1 MKFFTLTATAAL
13 LAGAVS
19 AHAANIEFWYGNTG
33 PVEVAIR
40 AQCDAFNAAQA
51 DHKVNCVGQGNYE
64 VLMQKAIAAYRAKN
78 APILLQVLDA
88 GTLDMM
94 LSDAVVPVQD
104 ELPDVKWDNYIAGA
118 RTYYETS
125 KGKLFAQPYNA
136 STLLFYT
143 NKTELEKAGVTK
155 TPQTWEE
162 IIEAARKLKA
172 NGSACPF
179 VTNAEPWIVFEQF
192 SARHGQPIASKHNG
206 YDGLDAEYVFNKTL
220 AAKHLANLVDWRNE
234 GLVRLNADTKGGN
247 LVAAFSSG
255 ECAMIEASS
264 GSYSTFTK
272 AFEGKYE
279 ITVAMAPMYAG
290 EKRHNTFV
298 GGASVYIMKGHDK
311 AEVDGAKAF
320 LNFLRQPAQQMTF
333 SAATGYVP
341 VTNDVLDAIAK
352 SPDAKSPKFA
362 TAAIGIGSMSEPA
375 TPDTRGIR
383 LGSYIQFRQIWTEET
398 QKAFSGQQTMQVAL
412 DKAKTRGDE
421 LLRRFQ
427 QTYKGVELP

>member
-1 MKFFTLTATAAL
+1 MKISTLAAAAAL
-13 LAGAVS
+13 LSGAVS
-19 AHAANIEFWYGNTG
+19 AHAANVEFWYGNTG
-33 PVEVAIR
+33 PVETAIR
-40 AQCDAFNAAQA
+40 AQCDAFNASQK
-51 DHKVNCVGQGNYE
+51 DHQVNCVGQGSYE

-104 ELPDVKWDNYIAGA
+104 ALPDVKWGNYIAGA

-155 TPQTWEE
+155 TPETWEE
-162 IIEAARKLKA
+162 VMDAARKLKA
-172 NGSACPF
+172 AGSTCPF

-192 SARHGQPIASKHNG
+192 SARHGLPIATKHNG
-206 YDGLDAEYVFNKTL
+206 YDGLDAEYAFNKGL

-234 GLVRLNADTKGGN
+234 GLVRLNGDTKGGN

-279 ITVAMAPMYAG
+279 ITVGMAPMYKG
-290 EKRHNTFV
+290 ETRHNTLV
-298 GGASVYIMKGHDK
+298 GGASIYIMKGHNK
-311 AEVDGAKAF
+311 EEIEGAKAF
-320 LNFLRQPAQQMTF
+320 LNFLRQPAQQMSF
-333 SAATGYVP
+333 AAATGYVP

-352 SPDAKSPKFA
+352 SPDAKSAKYA
-362 TAAIGIGSMSEPA
+362 TAAIGIDSMSAPA

-398 QKAFSGQQTMQVAL
+398 QKAFAGQQTMQAAL
-412 DKAKTRGDE
+412 DNSKKRGDE